1 MICKAV
7 VLCLA
12 VPFLTHAAAE
22 EAASMPPK
30 ELLPCP
36 STPNCV
42 SSQSSDSDHRVEPLH
57 YESSGEEAWRRLRQ
71 VVLSL
76 PRSRVIEDASGYMR
90 VEFRSPVLQFVD
102 DVELLLDEANKA
114 IQVRSASRTGYWDSG
129 VNRKR
134 VERIRSQFRNSLD
147 TAK

>member
-1 MICKAV
+1 
-7 VLCLA
+7 
-12 VPFLTHAAAE
+12 
-22 EAASMPPK
+22 MPPK

-42 SSQSSDSDHRVEPLH
+42 SSQSLDSAHRVQPLH

-76 PRSRVIEDASGYMR
+76 PRSRIVDDAAGYMR
-90 VEFRSPVLQFVD
+90 VEFRSAVLQFVD
-102 DVELLLDEANKA
+102 DVELLLDDAAKT
-114 IQVRSASRTGYWDSG
+114 IQIRSASRTGYWDMG
-129 VNRKR
+129 VNRRR

>member
-1 MICKAV
+1 
-7 VLCLA
+7 
-12 VPFLTHAAAE
+12 
-22 EAASMPPK
+22 MPPK
-30 ELLPCP
+30 EILPCP

-42 SSQSSDSDHRVEPLH
+42 SSQSLDSAHRVQPLH

-76 PRSRVIEDASGYMR
+76 PRSHIVDDAAGYMR
-90 VEFRSPVLQFVD
+90 VEFRSAVLQFVD
-102 DVELLLDEANKA
+102 DVELLLDDAAKT
-114 IQVRSASRTGYWDSG
+114 IQIRSASRTGYWDMG
-129 VNRKR
+129 VNRRR